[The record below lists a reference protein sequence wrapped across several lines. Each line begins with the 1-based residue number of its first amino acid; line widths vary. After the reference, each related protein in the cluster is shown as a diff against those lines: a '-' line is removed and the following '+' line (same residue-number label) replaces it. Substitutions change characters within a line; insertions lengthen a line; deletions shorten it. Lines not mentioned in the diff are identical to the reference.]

1 MNPVHESPNI
11 RPNHYRDLRRGG
23 RAVECTGLENRHRL
37 IAYPGFES
45 LSLRQLTISIK
56 ASRPTFAH
64 VQQHVHQNASD
75 PLQYSLQSPSIA
87 LRISTTG
94 FGAKTCAVQAYT
106 SKDQKSGRPT
116 IIEVRATRVSPPPF
130 MPAAFA
136 SNNLGELQVGTFQ
149 DRRSW
154 IT

>member
-1 MNPVHESPNI
+1 MN
-11 RPNHYRDLRRGG
+11 LRY
-23 RAVECTGLENRHRL
+23 E
-37 IAYPGFES
+37 F
-45 LSLRQLTISIK
+45 LSLRQLPISIK
-56 ASRPTFAH
+56 ASRPTSAH

-75 PLQYSLQSPSIA
+75 PLQYSLQPPSVA
-87 LRISTTG
+87 LRIYTTG
-94 FGAKTCAVQAYT
+94 FGAKTCAVQAPT

-154 IT
+154 II